1 MTHVVEL
8 IGSNSAKLGD
18 LTFTHQ
24 RKGVIGPLLRRAV
37 KLGIVKEDDDV
48 IVVRNGTTVFNPCKV
63 SGYTEYTYY
72 ENDAGISRR
81 KYVPY
86 DKYNNDE

>member
-18 LTFTHQ
+18 LTFTHKH
-24 RKGVIGPLLRRAV
+24 RSVVGPLLRRAV

-63 SGYTEYTYY
+63 KGYTDYTYS
-72 ENDAGISRR
+72 ERDSGIVRS
-81 KYVPY
+81 KYVSY
-86 DKYNNDE
+86 DIYNNDE